1 MYDRM
6 KVSRQCKKSNNTTNT
21 ATERNGMKEN
31 IRIVLYS
38 EQQQQYLPTYR
49 ACKQDKKNSAGISHD
64 LYYLFFR
71 LI

>member
-38 EQQQQYLPTYR
+38 EQQQYLPTYR
-49 ACKQDKKNSAGISHD
+49 ACKQDKKW
-64 LYYLFFR
+64 
-71 LI
+71 